1 MPHSCVYFVDCGS
14 VSISHLQ
21 NAPFFASH
29 SCNMTLQSKGRV
41 GAIERSIVGGRLRGV
56 ERCVRRT
63 AGVPFMCTAHVV
75 LLMIRSILAGS
86 HRPVSTGCLLASLIG
101 SSGQVLLWFGV
112 VAIRFVEIYS
122 KCLQY
127 YIILSVISVFVFFF
141 RGRVCCTY
149 PDILEKRLSRYD

>member
-1 MPHSCVYFVDCGS
+1 
-14 VSISHLQ
+14 
-21 NAPFFASH
+21 
-29 SCNMTLQSKGRV
+29 MTLQSKGRV

-56 ERCVRRT
+56 KRCVRTT

-86 HRPVSTGCLLASLIG
+86 HRPVSTGCLLTSLIG

-127 YIILSVISVFVFFF
+127 YIILSVISVFVFFLEVVF
-141 RGRVCCTY
+141 VARIQISSKSGC
-149 PDILEKRLSRYD
+149 PDMTSIMIPVINVESDPPVVL